1 MLVLRWTENGFA
13 IGGWLWRCRTVKN
26 AKKDSVHVLVPVPD
40 RGEGG
45 TGLDLDPVLVVGAAE
60 VEVDLETDE
69 VDAIVVTRDRG
80 LEIEG
85 DRLAALDDGKE
96 VILEVGPGRPVTGLG
111 VGVEV
116 GVILEVGVDP
126 GAEGKRR

>member
-1 MLVLRWTENGFA
+1 M
-13 IGGWLWRCRTVKN
+13 VKN
-26 AKKDSVHVLVPVPD
+26 AKKDSVRVLVPVPD
-40 RGEGG
+40 QGEDG
-45 TGLDLDPVLVVGAAE
+45 TGPDLDPVLAVAAAE
-60 VEVDLETDE
+60 VEADLETDE

-85 DRLAALDDGKE
+85 DHAALDDGKE

-111 VGVEV
+111 VEV